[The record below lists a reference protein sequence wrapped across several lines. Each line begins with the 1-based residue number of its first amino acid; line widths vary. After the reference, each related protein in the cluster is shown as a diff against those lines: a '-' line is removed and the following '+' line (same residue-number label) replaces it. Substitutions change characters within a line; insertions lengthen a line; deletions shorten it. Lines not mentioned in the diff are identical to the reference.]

1 MPVGG
6 GWVDGDQKGSIF
18 LNFKYVDQYVLRL
31 LNIGRV
37 FVSNT
42 LVGSKIWYQ
51 VGELL
56 SLISKIPSKS
66 DPYDF

>member
-1 MPVGG
+1 MTNA

-31 LNIGRV
+31 LNIGKMS
-37 FVSNT
+37 FSYT
-42 LVGSKIWYQ
+42 LMVLKFWYQ

>member
-18 LNFKYVDQYVLRL
+18 LSFKYVDQYVLRL
-31 LNIGRV
+31 LNIEKMS
-37 FVSNT
+37 VSNT
-42 LVGSKIWYQ
+42 LMVLKFWYQ